1 MLTEAQVQQFKQDG
15 YLRGGRVVGDDTV
28 GVLQEEIARV
38 IRDVDKGVPL
48 GRAEMTTRVPL
59 ERRAQTDQR

>member
-15 YLRGGRVVGDDTV
+15 YLRGGRVVDDDTV

-48 GRAEMTTRVPL
+48 GRAEMTTRVPQ
-59 ERRAQTDQR
+59 ERRAQTNQR